1 MINWI
6 QQLQRRTPL
15 GWLQLSHSPSR
26 LLVAL
31 SGIAFADIL
40 LFMQLVFQ
48 SSLYESNTQI
58 RRALVSDIVLV
69 SPKAK
74 NTQNLSTF
82 ARRRLYQAMDIPG
95 VASVQPLYSNNLTW
109 KNPQS
114 RREAT
119 IQVIGFSPDHP
130 PFRLPEVNRKLNRIK
145 LPDVVLFDRG
155 SRGDYK
161 ETIAKVDSGQ
171 TITTEAEGRTI
182 RIGGLFTLGASFGTD
197 GILMTS
203 DQNFLLL
210 FPKRDVGSISLGL
223 IDVKPGHDPI
233 RIAHALKTHLPNDV
247 NVMTLAEFIEDEQA
261 YWRKESPIGFIFT
274 MGAAMAFVVGV
285 VIVYQVLSTD
295 VNAHL
300 KEYATFK
307 AMGYRHSYLLVIV
320 FEEAIILA
328 VLGFIPGLVLPLGLY
343 SMAAR
348 ATALPIYMT
357 LSRASLVLTLTLLMC
372 LLSGAIATRKLQSA
386 DPADMF

>member
-1 MINWI
+1 MIAWI
-6 QQLQRRTPL
+6 KQLKRRTPL
-15 GWLQLSHSPSR
+15 GWLQLSHSRSR

-40 LFMQLVFQ
+40 LFMQLGFQ

-58 RRALVSDIVLV
+58 RRALNSDIVLV

-82 ARRRLYQAMDIPG
+82 TRRRLYQAMDIPG
-95 VASVQPLYSNNLTW
+95 VIAAQPLYSNNLMW
-109 KNPQS
+109 KNPQT

-130 PFRLPEVNRKLNRIK
+130 PFRLPEVNQQLNKIK

-155 SRGDYK
+155 SRGDYQS
-161 ETIAKVDSGQ
+161 TIALVDAGKA
-171 TITTEAEGRTI
+171 IATEAEGRTI
-182 RIGGLFTLGASFGTD
+182 HIGGLFTLGASFGTD

-210 FPKRDVGSISLGL
+210 FPKRDVGSVSLGL
-223 IDVKPGHDPI
+223 IDIEAGKDPDQI
-233 RIAHALKTHLPNDV
+233 VQALRKHLPDDV
-247 NVMTLAEFIEDEQA
+247 KVMTLADFIEDEQA

-307 AMGYRHSYLLVIV
+307 AMGYRHSYLLSIV
-320 FEEAIILA
+320 LEEAIILA
-328 VLGFIPGLVLPLGLY
+328 VLGFIPGLILPLGLY
-343 SMAAR
+343 SLAAK

-357 LSRASLVLTLTLLMC
+357 LARAGLVLFLTLFMC

>member
-1 MINWI
+1 MWFY
-6 QQLQRRTPL
+6 
-15 GWLQLSHSPSR
+15 S
-26 LLVAL
+26 
-31 SGIAFADIL
+31 IA
-40 LFMQLVFQ
+40 
-48 SSLYESNTQI
+48 
-58 RRALVSDIVLV
+58 
-69 SPKAK
+69 
-74 NTQNLSTF
+74 
-82 ARRRLYQAMDIPG
+82 
-95 VASVQPLYSNNLTW
+95 
-109 KNPQS
+109 
-114 RREAT
+114 
-119 IQVIGFSPDHP
+119 
-130 PFRLPEVNRKLNRIK
+130 

-155 SRGDYK
+155 SRGDYQS
-161 ETIAKVDSGQ
+161 TIALVDAGKA
-171 TITTEAEGRTI
+171 IATEAEGRTI
-182 RIGGLFTLGASFGTD
+182 HIGGLFTLGASFGTD

-223 IDVKPGHDPI
+223 IDIEAGKDPVQI
-233 RIAHALKTHLPNDV
+233 VEALRKHLPDDV
-247 NVMTLAEFIEDEQA
+247 KVMTLADFIEDEQA

-307 AMGYRHSYLLVIV
+307 AMGYRHSYLLSIV
-320 FEEAIILA
+320 FEEAVIFKAMGYRHSYLLSIVFEEAVILA
-328 VLGFIPGLVLPLGLY
+328 VLGFIPGLILPLGLY
-343 SMAAR
+343 SLAAK

-357 LSRASLVLTLTLLMC
+357 LARAGMVLFLTLFMC

>member
-1 MINWI
+1 MIAWI
-6 QQLQRRTPL
+6 KQLKRRTPL
-15 GWLQLSHSPSR
+15 GWLQLSHSRSR

-40 LFMQLVFQ
+40 LFMQLGFQ
-48 SSLYESNTQI
+48 ASLYESNTQI
-58 RRALVSDIVLV
+58 RRALNSDIVLV

-82 ARRRLYQAMDIPG
+82 TRRRLYQAMDIPG
-95 VASVQPLYSNNLTW
+95 VISAQPLYSNNLMW
-109 KNPQS
+109 KNPQN

-130 PFRLPEVNRKLNRIK
+130 PFRLPEVNQQLNKIK

-161 ETIAKVDSGQ
+161 STIALVDAGKA
-171 TITTEAEGRTI
+171 IATEAEGRTI
-182 RIGGLFTLGASFGTD
+182 HIGGLFTLGASFGTD

-223 IDVKPGHDPI
+223 IDIEAGKDPDQI
-233 RIAHALKTHLPNDV
+233 VEALKKHLPDDV
-247 NVMTLAEFIEDEQA
+247 KVMTLADFIEDEQA

-307 AMGYRHSYLLVIV
+307 AMGYRHSYLLSIV

-328 VLGFIPGLVLPLGLY
+328 VLGFIPGVILPLGLY
-343 SMAAR
+343 SLAAK

-357 LSRASLVLTLTLLMC
+357 LSRAGLVLFLTLFMC
-372 LLSGAIATRKLQSA
+372 LFSGAIATRKLQSA